1 MGSVEGEKER
11 AEKQGCIG
19 VMNVGAGLEDKTMHM
34 LPCGTNYTG
43 PAAVDDY
50 FKIRAAGTNEDGIVM
65 KEAAFR
71 GRKLMGST
79 LLLPDGFCGFVL
91 KKDAGLNPENGKA
104 KVKSSDKEAFDVW
117 AADSRFGGFTYW
129 NHDTLPSK
137 ADHIRSVMEW
147 LPVSAALHE
156 EVTTDE
162 VAAMAEKVKT
172 QSGLHI
178 TIKREYSRFFNFLW
192 ICAHL

>member
-1 MGSVEGEKER
+1 MGSVEGER
-11 AEKQGCIG
+11 QGCIG
-19 VMNVGAGLEDKTMHM
+19 AMNVGAGLEEKTMHL

-50 FKIRAAGTNEDGIVM
+50 FKIKAAGTNEDGIVM

-79 LLLPDGFCGFVL
+79 LVIPDGFCGFVL
-91 KKDAGLNPENGKA
+91 KKDVGLNREKA
-104 KVKSSDKEAFDVW
+104 KVESEDKEAFDVW
-117 AADSRFGGFTYW
+117 EADSKFGEFTYW

-156 EVTTDE
+156 EVTADE
-162 VAAMAEKVKT
+162 VAAMAEKMKI
-172 QSGLHI
+172 QSGPALL
-178 TIKREYSRFFNFLW
+178 TGSFSGSKRKL
-192 ICAHL
+192 